1 MAKTATE
8 KKATEK
14 RATEKNGNGRN
25 GNRKIGQFEKS
36 ATKNDRVGKQGT
48 QN

>member
-14 RATEKNGNGRN
+14 RATEKTETEETAIGKLGNW
-25 GNRKIGQFEKS
+25 
-36 ATKNDRVGKQGT
+36 KNQQQKMTG
-48 QN
+48 